1 MPYRSAGTRQE
12 ERPGKARGQPRTAR
26 TPLARSPWG
35 KVAEVDLKLLP
46 QQQLKVTPKQIAAN
60 YILQLSSLEL
70 QDVIN
75 QELQENPA
83 LDLDE
88 VQVCPLCGQPLT
100 GRVCL
105 NCFGVG
111 KTPYKGGDDGE
122 TEPLEGTS
130 LMQRDEEEDELDP
143 IVRAEAEQTLAEYLS
158 WNARVLL
165 PARLHP
171 VAEYIIGNLSDNG
184 YLELS
189 IEEIARTMKV
199 PVADA
204 MEALQTIQGI
214 EPWGIGARDTRECL
228 LIQMDHLE
236 EIGEEVPE
244 PARIIV
250 SDHLRELGEHKFG
263 DIAQALRITRE
274 EVQAAWDWVK
284 QSLNPA
290 PANAF
295 AAGPDGTSIGGRQVA
310 LRPDVIILKNERGDF
325 EVEVIESRRFSLRV
339 NPVYRQLVGQLQAA
353 RSAGAAAPAMSD
365 DERQHIRQYVTR
377 AKFFIDNINQ
387 RRQTIGRITDVIVEC
402 QRDFLANG
410 VQSLR
415 PLTRAEVGERIGMHE
430 STVSRATAGKFVLLP
445 SGQVVPF
452 SMFFTASLGTK
463 DVIKNI
469 IEAEDRA
476 RPFSDQEIVEKLR
489 QEHGIILARRTVAKY
504 REELQILPARLRK
517 R

>member
-1 MPYRSAGTRQE
+1 M
-12 ERPGKARGQPRTAR
+12 
-26 TPLARSPWG
+26 
-35 KVAEVDLKLLP
+35 DLRLLP

-83 LDLDE
+83 LDLEE
-88 VQVCPLCGQPLT
+88 VQSCPLCGQPLA

-105 NCFGVG
+105 NCFGTG
-111 KTPYKGGDDGE
+111 KGPYKGSDDIE

-165 PARLHP
+165 PTRLHP
-171 VAEYIIGNLSDNG
+171 VAEYIIGNLNDFG
-184 YLELS
+184 YLEMPL
-189 IEEIARTMKV
+189 EDVAKTMRV
-199 PVADA
+199 SLADA
-204 MEALQTIQGI
+204 TEVLKTIQSI

-228 LIQMDHLE
+228 LIQIDHLS
-236 EIGEEVPE
+236 EIGEEVPAQ
-244 PARIIV
+244 ARPIV
-250 SDHLRELGEHKFG
+250 AEHLRELGEHKFG
-263 DIAQALRITRE
+263 DIAQALRATRE
-274 EVQAAWDWVK
+274 DVQHAWEWVK
-284 QSLNPA
+284 QSLNPY
-290 PANAF
+290 PAHAF

-310 LRPDVIILKNERGDF
+310 LRPDVIIVRNERGDF

-353 RSAGAAAPAMSD
+353 RSAGARAPTMTD

-387 RRQTIGRITDVIVEC
+387 RRQTIARITDVIVEC
-402 QRDFLANG
+402 QRDFLEKG

-445 SGQVVPF
+445 AGEVIPF
-452 SMFFTASLGTK
+452 STFFTASLGVK
-463 DVIKNI
+463 DVIKSI
-469 IEAEDRA
+469 IEAEEHS
-476 RPFSDQEIVEKLR
+476 RPYSDQEIVEKLR
-489 QEHGIILARRTVAKY
+489 EDHGIRLARRTVAKY

>member
-1 MPYRSAGTRQE
+1 M
-12 ERPGKARGQPRTAR
+12 
-26 TPLARSPWG
+26 
-35 KVAEVDLKLLP
+35 DLKLLP

-83 LDLDE
+83 LDLEE
-88 VQVCPLCGQPLT
+88 VQACPLCGQPLT

-105 NCFGVG
+105 NCFGTG
-111 KTPYKGGDDGE
+111 KTPYKGGDDIE

-165 PARLHP
+165 PKRLLE
-171 VAEYIIGNLSDNG
+171 VAEYIIGNLNGAG

-189 IEEIARTMKV
+189 LEDIAKTMKV
-199 PVADA
+199 SIDDA
-204 MEALQTIQGI
+204 GEALKTIQGI

-228 LIQMDHLE
+228 LIQIDHLD
-236 EIGEEVPE
+236 EIGEEIPE
-244 PARIIV
+244 HARAVV

-263 DIAQALRITRE
+263 DIAQALRVTRE
-274 EVQAAWDWVK
+274 EIQHVWDWVK
-284 QSLNPA
+284 KSLNPA

-310 LRPDVIILKNERGDF
+310 LRPDVIIVKTEKGDF

-353 RSAGAAAPAMSD
+353 RSAGAQPPTMTD
-365 DERQHIRQYVTR
+365 DERQHIKQYVTR

-387 RRQTIGRITDVIVEC
+387 RRQTIARITDVIVEC
-402 QRDFLANG
+402 QRDFLERG

-445 SGQVVPF
+445 AGEVIPF
-452 SMFFTASLGTK
+452 STFFTASLGVK

-469 IEAEDRA
+469 IEAEDHA

-489 QEHGIILARRTVAKY
+489 EDHGIRLARRTVAKY

>member
-1 MPYRSAGTRQE
+1 M
-12 ERPGKARGQPRTAR
+12 
-26 TPLARSPWG
+26 
-35 KVAEVDLKLLP
+35 VDLRLLP

-88 VQVCPLCGQPLT
+88 VQNCPLCGQTLT

-105 NCFGVG
+105 NCFGIG
-111 KTPYKGGDDGE
+111 NRAYTKGDDLD

-130 LMQRDEEEDELDP
+130 LMQRDEEDDELDP

-158 WNARVLL
+158 WNVRVLL
-165 PARLHP
+165 PTRLHP
-171 VAEYIIGNLSDNG
+171 VAEYLIGNLNDNG
-184 YLELS
+184 YLEISL
-189 IEEIARTMKV
+189 EEAAKAIKV
-199 PVADA
+199 TLADA
-204 MEALQTIQGI
+204 SRALTTIQGI

-228 LIQMDHLE
+228 LIQMDHLT
-236 EIGEEVPE
+236 EIGEAVP
-244 PARIIV
+244 PHARAIV
-250 SDHLRELGEHKFG
+250 ADHFRELGEHKFG
-263 DIAQALRITRE
+263 DIAQALRIGRD
-274 EVQAAWDWVK
+274 EVQAAWDYIK
-284 QSLNPA
+284 QNLNPF
-290 PANAF
+290 PAHAF

-310 LRPDVIILKNERGDF
+310 LRPDVIILKNEQGEF

-353 RSAGAAAPAMSD
+353 RTAGQQALNMSD
-365 DERQHIRQYVTR
+365 DERTHIRQYVTR

-387 RRQTIGRITDVIVEC
+387 RRQTIARITDVIVDC
-402 QRDFLANG
+402 QRDFLDRG

-445 SGQVVPF
+445 AGQVVPF

-469 IEAEDRA
+469 IDVEDRS
-476 RPFSDQEIVEKLR
+476 RPYSDQEIVEKLR
-489 QEHGIILARRTVAKY
+489 GDNGIILARRTVAKY

>member
-1 MPYRSAGTRQE
+1 M
-12 ERPGKARGQPRTAR
+12 
-26 TPLARSPWG
+26 
-35 KVAEVDLKLLP
+35 DLRLLP

-88 VQVCPLCGQPLT
+88 VQVCPICGQLLK

-105 NCFGVG
+105 SCFGVG
-111 KTPYKGGDDGE
+111 NRPYSRAEDAD

-130 LMQRDEEEDELDP
+130 LMQRDEEQDELDP
-143 IVRAEAEQTLAEYLS
+143 IIRAEAEQTLAEYLS

-171 VAEYIIGNLSDNG
+171 VSEYIIGNLNDNG
-184 YLELS
+184 YLDLP
-189 IEEIARTMKV
+189 IEEIAKTMKV
-199 PVADA
+199 SIGDA
-204 MEALQTIQGI
+204 TEALVAIQGI
-214 EPWGIGARDTRECL
+214 EPWGIAARDTRECL
-228 LIQMDHLE
+228 LIQMDHLA
-236 EIGEEVPE
+236 EIGEGVPE
-244 PARIIV
+244 NARTIV
-250 SDHLRELGEHKFG
+250 AGHFRELGEHKFG
-263 DIAQALRITRE
+263 DIAQALRVTRE
-274 EVQAAWDWVK
+274 EVQSAWDYIK
-284 QSLNPA
+284 ENLNPF
-290 PANAF
+290 PAHAF

-310 LRPDVIILKNERGDF
+310 LRPDVIIFKNEQGEF
-325 EVEVIESRRFSLRV
+325 EIEVIESRRFSLRV

-353 RSAGAAAPAMSD
+353 RSAGAQAPQMSD
-365 DERQHIRQYVTR
+365 EERQHIRQYVTR

-387 RRQTIGRITDVIVEC
+387 RRQTIARITDVIVDC
-402 QRDFLANG
+402 QRDFLEKG

-430 STVSRATAGKFVLLP
+430 STVSRATAGKYVLLP
-445 SGQVVPF
+445 AGQVIPF

-469 IEAEDRA
+469 IDAEDRLH
-476 RPFSDQEIVEKLR
+476 PFSDQEIVEKLR
-489 QEHGIILARRTVAKY
+489 GEHGIILARRTVAKY
-504 REELQILPARLRK
+504 RDELQILPARLRK
-517 R
+517 G